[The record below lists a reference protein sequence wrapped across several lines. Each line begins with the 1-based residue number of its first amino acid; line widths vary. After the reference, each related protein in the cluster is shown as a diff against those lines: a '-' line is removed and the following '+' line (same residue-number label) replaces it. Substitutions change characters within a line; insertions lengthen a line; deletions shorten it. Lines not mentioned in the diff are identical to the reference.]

1 MAMWLTLLMKKNWHL
16 LKNEARF
23 LRAYYHYLLF
33 ELYGPIPIMT
43 EIADPSAADLD
54 YYRNSVDEVVAFT
67 IKNLMNAMTYFRRKN

>member
-1 MAMWLTLLMKKNWHL
+1 M
-16 LKNEARF
+16 
-23 LRAYYHYLLF
+23 F

-54 YYRNSVDEVVAFT
+54 YYRNSVDEVVALS